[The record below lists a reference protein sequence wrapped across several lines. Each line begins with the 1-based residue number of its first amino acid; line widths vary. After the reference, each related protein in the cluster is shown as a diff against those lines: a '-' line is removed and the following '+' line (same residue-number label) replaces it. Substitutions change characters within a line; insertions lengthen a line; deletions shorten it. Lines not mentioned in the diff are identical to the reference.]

1 MDSRVAAR
9 YVYILRSLH
18 DPSLTYV
25 GLTTDVRRRL
35 ATHNSGGSRATPAN
49 RPWAL
54 IVSIEF
60 ADPDR
65 AEESNSISSPVP
77 AARSPSDTCVSAEP
91 EGELSSYFS

>member
-1 MDSRVAAR
+1 MDSRVAAH

-35 ATHNSGGSRATPAN
+35 ATHNSGGSRATAAN

-65 AEESNSISSPVP
+65 AEEFEQYLESGSGR
-77 AARSPSDTCVSAEP
+77 AFAERH
-91 EGELSSYFS
+91 LR